1 MEYHRCFVDAEV
13 LWVSCT
19 VELKAHL
26 HELPS
31 RDLTTGKLLQH
42 HGSVLPVQ
50 LLSLLDAL
58 YVIALKLQPPVVL
71 ELRQRCKVVS
81 MSCNNAQRSGFP
93 YTWSDDTPI
102 EAADKASPW
111 QWRFRSLHILVAMGR
126 H

>member
-26 HELPS
+26 HELLS

-42 HGSVLPVQ
+42 HGSILLEE

-58 YVIALKLQPPVVL
+58 YVIPLELQPPVIL
-71 ELRQRCKVVS
+71 ELRERCEVVS
-81 MSCNNAQRSGFP
+81 MQRGNTEKIRAS
-93 YTWSDDTPI
+93 YTWSDGTPI
-102 EAADKASPW
+102 EVDDKALPW
-111 QWRFRSLHILVAMGR
+111 QWKSRSLRTLVVMTR